1 MIKNYYYFVT
11 GVLAI
16 LFAYTHSLN
25 GQVSVLPMLNIP
37 SVNIATQSTFIYVW
51 HIITAENIIFGLA
64 LLIMSV
70 QKEMS
75 KVKFTA
81 YTITIIMLA
90 RLTVIIAGTVLHNP
104 SELNLTLTDSIAII
118 FYVALILLG
127 TRVKDRK
134 PLIKVINDER

>member
-11 GVLAI
+11 GILAI
-16 LFAYTHSLN
+16 FFAYTHSLN
-25 GQVSVLPMLNIP
+25 GQVSVLPMLNTP
-37 SVNIATQSTFIYVW
+37 SVNTANQSTFVYVW

-70 QKEMS
+70 QKEIS
-75 KVKFTA
+75 SVKFAA
-81 YTITIIMLA
+81 YLIAIIMLA
-90 RLTVIIAGTVLHNP
+90 RLTVIIAGTVLNNP

-118 FYVALILLG
+118 LYAALILLG

-134 PLIKVINDER
+134 PILKVTSS

>member
-11 GVLAI
+11 GILAI

-25 GQVSVLPMLNIP
+25 GQVSVLPLLNIP
-37 SVNIATQSTFIYVW
+37 SVNTATQSTFIYVW

-70 QKEMS
+70 QKDMS
-75 KVKFTA
+75 SVKFTA
-81 YTITIIMLA
+81 YLIAILMLA

-118 FYVALILLG
+118 FYVALILIG

>member
-1 MIKNYYYFVT
+1 MIKNYYYFIT
-11 GVLAI
+11 GILAI
-16 LFAYTHSLN
+16 FFAYTHSLN
-25 GQVSVLPMLNIP
+25 GQISVLPMLNTP
-37 SVNIATQSTFIYVW
+37 SVNTATQSTFIYVW

-75 KVKFTA
+75 KVKFAA
-81 YTITIIMLA
+81 YTIAIIMLA
-90 RLTVIIAGTVLHNP
+90 RLTVIIAGTILNNP

-118 FYVALILLG
+118 LYAALILLG

>member
-1 MIKNYYYFVT
+1 MIKNYYYFIT
-11 GVLAI
+11 GILAI
-16 LFAYTHSLN
+16 FFAYTHSLN
-25 GQVSVLPMLNIP
+25 GQISVLPLLNTP
-37 SVNIATQSTFIYVW
+37 SVNTATQSTFIYVW

-81 YTITIIMLA
+81 YTIAIIMLA
-90 RLTVIIAGTVLHNP
+90 RLTVIIAGTVLNNP

-118 FYVALILLG
+118 LYAALILLG

-134 PLIKVINDER
+134 PILKVTSS

>member
-11 GVLAI
+11 GILAI
-16 LFAYTHSLN
+16 FFAYTHSLN
-25 GQVSVLPMLNIP
+25 GQVSVLPMLNTP
-37 SVNIATQSTFIYVW
+37 SVNTATQSTFVYVW

-81 YTITIIMLA
+81 YTIAIIMLA
-90 RLTVIIAGTVLHNP
+90 RLTVIIAGTVLNNP

-118 FYVALILLG
+118 LYAALILLG

-134 PLIKVINDER
+134 PILKVTSS

>member
-1 MIKNYYYFVT
+1 MIKNYYYFIT
-11 GVLAI
+11 GILAI
-16 LFAYTHSLN
+16 LFAYTHFLN

-37 SVNIATQSTFIYVW
+37 SVNTATQSTFIYVW

-75 KVKFTA
+75 SVKFTA
-81 YTITIIMLA
+81 YLIAIIMLA
-90 RLTVIIAGTVLHNP
+90 RLTVIIASTVLHNP

-134 PLIKVINDER
+134 PLIKVTSS